1 MTKKK
6 VSGLEWFLIGMVIML
21 IPFWLYYMYEPLL
34 GNNVLEIKSYRNDSN
49 FIVNCTDGS
58 FEMADAKTE
67 EVCGRKIDMEGVIK
81 LAKAKKKETFNNV
94 WVAED
99 LNFSEIKKNGIE

>member
-1 MTKKK
+1 
-6 VSGLEWFLIGMVIML
+6 
-21 IPFWLYYMYEPLL
+21 
-34 GNNVLEIKSYRNDSN
+34 
-49 FIVNCTDGS
+49 
-58 FEMADAKTE
+58 MADAKTE